1 VSPIVHNNVEL
12 LKIAIFAGLYF
23 TLMTSQ
29 VTYRNP
35 IPTVDIIIALR
46 DHPHH
51 PIVLIER
58 LNPPYGWAIAG
69 GFVDYGER
77 LEDAARREA
86 AEETGLKVE
95 LIDLLGIY
103 SDPRRDER
111 LHTISTVYIAEAVG
125 EPKAD
130 DDAKSVGIF
139 AAGEM
144 PSQLYFDHAQ
154 ILLDYWRYRNYGIRP
169 AIS

>member
-1 VSPIVHNNVEL
+1 L
-12 LKIAIFAGLYF
+12 
-23 TLMTSQ
+23 
-29 VTYRNP
+29 TYRNP
-35 IPTVDIIIALR
+35 VPTVDIIIALR
-46 DHPHH
+46 DRPNQ

-58 LNPPYGWAIAG
+58 LNPPHGWAIVG

-103 SDPRRDER
+103 SDPDRDAR
-111 LHTISTVYIAEAVG
+111 QHTISAVYMAEAVG
-125 EPKAD
+125 EPQAD

-139 AAGEM
+139 ESWQI
-144 PSQLYFDHAQ
+144 PTQLCFDHAQ
-154 ILLDYWRYRNYGIRP
+154 ILQDYWRFRTYGIRP
-169 AIS
+169 KI

>member
-1 VSPIVHNNVEL
+1 M
-12 LKIAIFAGLYF
+12 A
-23 TLMTSQ
+23 
-29 VTYRNP
+29 YRNP
-35 IPTVDIIIALR
+35 VPTVDIIIALR
-46 DHPHH
+46 DRRDQ

-58 LNPPYGWAIAG
+58 LNPPHGWAIVG

-95 LIDLLGIY
+95 LIDLLGMY
-103 SDPRRDER
+103 SDPSRDDR
-111 LHTISTVYIAEAVG
+111 LHTISAVYMAEAVG

-139 AAGEM
+139 GSWQM
-144 PSQLYFDHAQ
+144 PSQLCFDHAQ
-154 ILLDYWRYRNYGIRP
+154 ILQDYWRYRTYGIRP
-169 AIS
+169 RI

>member
-1 VSPIVHNNVEL
+1 
-12 LKIAIFAGLYF
+12 
-23 TLMTSQ
+23 

-35 IPTVDIIIALR
+35 TPTVDVIIALR
-46 DHPHH
+46 DRPNR

-58 LNPPYGWAIAG
+58 LNPPHGWAIAG

-86 AEETGLKVE
+86 QEETSLKVE

-103 SDPRRDER
+103 SDPERDAR
-111 LHTISTVYIAEAVG
+111 QHTISAEAVG

-139 AAGEM
+139 EAW
-144 PSQLYFDHAQ
+144 QLPNQLCFDHAQ
-154 ILLDYWRYRNYGIRP
+154 ILQDYWRYRTYGIRP
-169 AIS
+169 TVK